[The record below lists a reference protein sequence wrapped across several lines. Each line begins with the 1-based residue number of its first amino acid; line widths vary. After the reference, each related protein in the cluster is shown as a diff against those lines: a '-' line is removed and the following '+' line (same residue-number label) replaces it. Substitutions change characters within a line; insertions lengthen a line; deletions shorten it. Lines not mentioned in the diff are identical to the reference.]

1 MRKFLLLYFQEIMVV
16 MNILTVQ
23 YFEENEE

>member
-23 YFEENEE
+23 YFEENEK

>member
-1 MRKFLLLYFQEIMVV
+1 MRNFLLLYFQEIMVV

-23 YFEENEE
+23 YFEENEK